1 MDEGWGRHAPDG
13 DYLKRVF
20 DRTERL
26 IEDRWGI
33 PVIIQDV
40 PNPFT
45 GDLDG
50 QKIMVDFDLDVH
62 EAVFILIHLFGHTV
76 QWNISEGNREIAF
89 AKPTSWTDE
98 LLAKAISYEEEACR
112 YSLQLVHEAGFGD
125 LDQWLSDFAACDS
138 AYLIHFYKTGE
149 KLPFRQFWKD
159 DAPRMTPLAIPEF
172 QPERW
177 ISRYDG
183 TVV

>member
-1 MDEGWGRHAPDG
+1 VPEAAR
-13 DYLKRVF
+13 LRQVF
-20 DRTERL
+20 NAVEPL

-33 PVIIQDV
+33 PVRITDV

-50 QKIMVDFDLDVH
+50 AAILVDFELEIED
-62 EAVFILIHLFGHTV
+62 AVFILIHLFGHTV
-76 QWNISEGNREIAF
+76 QWNVSDERRAIAF
-89 AKPTSWTDE
+89 AKHERWSDAQ
-98 LLAKAISYEEEACR
+98 LAEVADYEREACA
-112 YSLQLVHEAGFGD
+112 YSLQLLHEAGIHD
-125 LDQWLSDFAACDS
+125 LDQWVSDFAACDS

-149 KLPFRQFWKD
+149 KRSLRSFWQD
-159 DAPRMTPLAIPEF
+159 DTPLVAPLPIPAF
-172 QPERW
+172 SPTRW

>member
-1 MDEGWGRHAPDG
+1 VGAGWGRHAPDG
-13 DYLKRVF
+13 GYLKTVF
-20 DRTERL
+20 DRTEKL

-76 QWNISEGNREIAF
+76 QWNVSERNRELAF
-89 AKPTSWTDE
+89 TKPAVWTED
-98 LLAKAISYEEEACR
+98 LLTKVVAYEEEACR
-112 YSLQLVHEAGFGD
+112 YSLQLVHEAGFQD
-125 LDQWLSDFAACDS
+125 LDQWLSDFSACDS
-138 AYLIHFYKTGE
+138 AYLMHFYKTGE
-149 KLPFRQFWKD
+149 KRPFRQFWKD
-159 DAPRMTPLAIPEF
+159 DAPRMSPLAIPEF